1 MKAHSTIRA
10 ALLLAI
16 LLGAAAVPPCAA
28 AASFD
33 HGSIET
39 HRTLSMLIARGLA
52 SSPTF
57 RSLFEAIQRSPAV
70 GLRILPRFGDGSQ
83 IRAHSDLSI
92 AFAKGDDG
100 TSSRVPV
107 SLRGTVFIPPDKGD
121 IAKIGLIAHELA
133 HVLARLGPD
142 ADPIDHDRDEQSALA
157 IERQVIAEVETHGR
171 TGEVRPIPASRVSP
185 PGSRTGP
192 GENPWYERSPR

>member
-1 MKAHSTIRA
+1 MKTPTTLRA
-10 ALLLAI
+10 ALLALNLA
-16 LLGAAAVPPCAA
+16 AAAVPPCAA

-57 RSLFEAIQRSPAV
+57 RALFEAIQRSPAV
-70 GLRILPRFGDGSQ
+70 GLRILPRFGDGSH

-92 AFAKGDDG
+92 AFAERDDG
-100 TSSRVPV
+100 RSRVPI

-142 ADPIDHDRDEQSALA
+142 ADPVDQDRDEQSALA
-157 IERQVIAEVETHGR
+157 VEHQVIVELETHGR
-171 TGEVRPIPASRVSP
+171 TGEVRPIPASRVSS
-185 PGSRTGP
+185 PGSRTGS
-192 GENPWYERSPR
+192 GENPWYERSPH